1 MNGRAKGY
9 IKATNIF
16 GDSFITSKF
25 IRKCRL
31 KATFSWFKSNLVSDT
46 LVRYTKKMLNLIVAK
61 KGGKEKERK
70 KKYIYIYVYTSVL
83 FVLCICTYNMFSGL
97 CCYLKSKQ
105 V

>member
-61 KGGKEKERK
+61 KGGKEKEK
-70 KKYIYIYVYTSVL
+70 KNIYTSMCIQVCYLYYVYVHT
-83 FVLCICTYNMFSGL
+83 ICF
-97 CCYLKSKQ
+97 Q
-105 V
+105 VCVVI